1 MNKLLKEIKGA
12 DYEKGHV
19 RRFWNPA
26 DKKMDTLGIVCS
38 DKQAVLIKR
47 LAGSMSYDDCK
58 ARGFTDAERREIS
71 NMYETI

>member
-12 DYEKGHV
+12 SYERGHV
-19 RRFWNPA
+19 RRFWNPED
-26 DKKMDTLGIVCS
+26 DKMKTLGIACS
-38 DKQAVLIKR
+38 DKQARLIKR

-58 ARGFTDAERREIS
+58 ARGFTDAERQEIS